1 MKSVKKEMILVIGL
15 LSVFATASLISL
27 CTSCN
32 REPEIEYRDKVVEV
46 EKPVEVIKEVEVVK
60 EIEVEKKVEVPVE
73 VIREVKIGYPVEVE
87 KIVEKEIYVEKSQV
101 DLNGIEVVKLDDNL
115 YEFEFTATQCINDP
129 SQIKKIF
136 DLQGIS
142 YYSYSSDFYVFKEG
156 ELKAKPGYII
166 KTLFLANP
174 RGMAAP
180 SILNK
185 DYNKLS
191 PSNISKDDYTGSALK
206 YEYTNIDE
214 EQVQISCKNNWN
226 YYGAEVVRVTF
237 SIR

>member
-15 LSVFATASLISL
+15 LSIFATASLVSL

-101 DLNGIEVVKLDDNL
+101 DLNGVEVVKLDDNL
-115 YEFEFTATQCINDP
+115 YEFEFTATQCINNP
-129 SQIKKIF
+129 SQIEKIF

-142 YYSYSSDFYVFKEG
+142 YYSYSSDFDVFKEG
-156 ELKAKPGYII
+156 ELTSKPGYII
-166 KTLFLANP
+166 KNIFLANP
-174 RGMAAP
+174 RWMKTP
-180 SILNK
+180 YILDN
-185 DYNKLS
+185 DYNQIS
-191 PSNISKDDYTGSALK
+191 PSSINENDYTGVAVK
-206 YEYTNIDE
+206 YEYANINK
-214 EQVQISCKNNWN
+214 EQVQISWRSSSY